1 MRRVT
6 NLVNNRVYVYVCRA
20 THMQMKGIKE
30 YAIKH
35 AYFIEASYIYIGTC
49 PMASDEERQRA
60 RLCASVASLDGIQ
73 VQ

>member
-1 MRRVT
+1 
-6 NLVNNRVYVYVCRA
+6 
-20 THMQMKGIKE
+20 MQMKGIKE